1 MSLQT
6 IFIIFGILCVVAI
19 LINLFAMILEKT
31 YKNKMKKKAEK

>member
-1 MSLQT
+1 MNLQT
-6 IFIIFGILCVVAI
+6 VFMIGGILCVVAI